1 MKHIPQRPKKMC
13 KNKPIRRPPLY
24 TAFNRRKTLGKSGV
38 SSPAKWELYGKQ
50 RRGVAENPDMSEAEP

>member
-1 MKHIPQRPKKMC
+1 MC
-13 KNKPIRRPPLY
+13 RNKPIRRPPLY